1 MKKERN
7 RGVYYDS
14 LIRKM
19 STIIFLIFRFL
30 KKEGKVSVL
39 QLHFSLLL
47 LWNIPTIG
55 YQASFFSPPI
65 TSFSFQPSCSILL
78 SRKSLTTASI
88 TGTET
93 ELPNCL

>member
-30 KKEGKVSVL
+30 KKRGKSER
-39 QLHFSLLL
+39 FAASLLPVTFMVF
-47 LWNIPTIG
+47 LW
-55 YQASFFSPPI
+55 
-65 TSFSFQPSCSILL
+65 
-78 SRKSLTTASI
+78 
-88 TGTET
+88 
-93 ELPNCL
+93 

>member
-30 KKEGKVSVL
+30 KKKREKVSVL

-47 LWNIPTIG
+47 LWNLYG
-55 YQASFFSPPI
+55 R
-65 TSFSFQPSCSILL
+65 CSTLH
-78 SRKSLTTASI
+78 
-88 TGTET
+88 
-93 ELPNCL
+93 C